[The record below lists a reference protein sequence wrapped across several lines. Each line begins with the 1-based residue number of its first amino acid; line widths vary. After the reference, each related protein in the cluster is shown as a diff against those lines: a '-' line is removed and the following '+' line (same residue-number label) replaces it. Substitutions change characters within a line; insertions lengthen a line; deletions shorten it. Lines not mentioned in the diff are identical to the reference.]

1 MSETHPDYMI
11 FSSFHCDWQVS
22 HLTTIKSFLISKK
35 AVDYQI
41 VNCSESFFGA

>member
-22 HLTTIKSFLISKK
+22 HLTTIKSFLIIEKGGGLS
-35 AVDYQI
+35 D
-41 VNCSESFFGA
+41 CEL